1 MELDSLGTRD
11 FENLAHGSDSRAAI
25 LADNI
30 LCFGYGICKDLSARD
45 SSTSTARF
53 AAPPI
58 DAQKFIQSQYYQL
71 RVYPNPATDYTTF
84 EWDLVNLES
93 AARISIMD
101 VTGRVIVTQSVNQ
114 LEGQWLWDT
123 RGIPRGLF
131 LYELRDSEGTLK
143 AQGKI
148 TLE

>member
-1 MELDSLGTRD
+1 MD
-11 FENLAHGSDSRAAI
+11 
-25 LADNI
+25 
-30 LCFGYGICKDLSARD
+30 
-45 SSTSTARF
+45 
-53 AAPPI
+53 P
-58 DAQKFIQSQYYQL
+58 QKFIQSQYYQL

-93 AARISIMD
+93 TARISIMD
-101 VTGRVIVTQSVNQ
+101 VTGRVIVTKPVDQ

-123 RGIPRGLF
+123 RGISRGLF
-131 LYELRDSEGTLK
+131 LYELRDSEGKLM